1 MRRYL
6 LVLAAV
12 MIFSCSLAFTDD
24 ETTPSF
30 KDVLNLT
37 APGSPEISPDG
48 SRIIYS
54 ISKADWEKNQ
64 YISQLWILDVATKE
78 KHQLTYGEK
87 SVSSYGWSPDGKYI
101 SFVASREEHRQV
113 YLLPATGGEARAVTK
128 AKNGVAGYSWSPCSR
143 FIAYSGTTEESK
155 QEKGREK
162 KYGRYEMFEEEFKN
176 AHLWVVNIDSGK
188 EELIVKDDDK
198 NVGSWD
204 WSPDGKTIAFDATP
218 DSFLPSFSKA
228 DIYLVDL
235 ESKKVTPLV
244 TQVGPD
250 SGPQWSPDGKTI
262 AFNSAMGTENWL
274 VNTLICTIPA
284 SGGQIKVLTAEFDEN
299 AGLVDWNKKGI
310 IFRATMR
317 MSSHVLL
324 LSPEGEIT
332 PITSGDDFTL
342 GGFSL
347 TKDVSKYAFTY
358 SNSKKYND
366 LYISSFEQFKPEK
379 LTDYSEQLKNWKMAS
394 KEPISWKSTDGAE
407 ITGVL
412 IKPADFDPAKK
423 YPLLVIIH
431 GGPTGTSIPSYYDR
445 YNRYYPIEQWAAK
458 GAVILEPNY
467 RGSAG
472 FGLEFRKL
480 NYRNLGVGDYWDVI
494 SGVDHLISEGFV
506 DKDKVASMGWSQ
518 GGYISA
524 YITTFSD
531 RFQATSVGAGI
542 SDWITYYYRTDITP
556 FCPQYLGATP
566 WDDPEIYAKTSPM
579 THINKAKTPTLIQHG
594 ENDARVPI
602 TNGYKL
608 YRALKD
614 KGVPVKFVIYKGFG
628 HGITKPKEN
637 LAVMTH
643 NWQWFGKYIWGEE
656 ITQEVFEEE
665 ADTDKD
671 KDTKKEE
678 EK

>member
-1 MRRYL
+1 MRRNLLALTLAFL
-6 LVLAAV
+6 LVGSFVSA
-12 MIFSCSLAFTDD
+12 DD
-24 ETTPSF
+24 TKTPSF

-37 APGSPEISPDG
+37 APRGPEISPDG
-48 SRIIYS
+48 SRIIFS
-54 ISKADWEKNQ
+54 VSKPNWEKNQ

-78 KHQLTYGEK
+78 KRQLTYGEK
-87 SVSSYGWSPDGKYI
+87 SVWNYGWSPDGKYI
-101 SFVASREEHRQV
+101 SFVANRDKHSQV
-113 YLLPATGGEARAVTK
+113 YLLPAMGGEARAVTK
-128 AKNGVAGYSWSPCSR
+128 AKNGVSGYSWSPCSKY
-143 FIAYSGTTEESK
+143 IAYSGTTEKSK
-155 QEKGREK
+155 QEKGKEK
-162 KYGRYEMFEEEFKN
+162 KYGRFEMFEEEYKN
-176 AHLWVVNIDSGK
+176 AHLWVVNVESG
-188 EELIVKDDDK
+188 EEKLIVDDEK
-198 NVGSWD
+198 LNVGSWD

-235 ESKKVTPLV
+235 ESKKVSPLV
-244 TQVGPD
+244 TQKGPD
-250 SGPQWSPDGKTI
+250 SSPQWSPDGKTI
-262 AFNSAMGTENWL
+262 AFNSAMGTESWH
-274 VNTLICTIPA
+274 VNTEICTIPA
-284 SGGQIKVLTAEFDEN
+284 GGGDIKVLTKEFDEN
-299 AGLVDWNKKGI
+299 AGLMDWNAKGMT
-310 IFRATMR
+310 FGATLR
-317 MSSHVLL
+317 MSRHVML
-324 LSPEGEIT
+324 LSPDGKIA
-332 PITSGDDFTL
+332 PITSGDDFTIA
-342 GGFSL
+342 GFSL
-347 TKDVSKYAFTY
+347 TKDLSKYAFTY
-358 SNSKKYND
+358 SNSKNFTD
-366 LYISSFEQFKPEK
+366 LYISEFDKFTPVK
-379 LTDYSEQLKNWKMAS
+379 LTSYSDQIKDWEMAT
-394 KEPISWKSTDGAE
+394 KEAISWKSTDGAD

-412 IKPADFDPAKK
+412 IKPADFDPKKK

-431 GGPTGTSIPSYYDR
+431 GGPTGTSIPSKYDG

-480 NYRNLGVGDYWDVI
+480 NIRNLGVGDYWDVI
-494 SGVDHLISEGFV
+494 SGVDHLIDQGFV

-542 SDWITYYYRTDITP
+542 SDWVTYYYRTDITP

-608 YRALKD
+608 YRGLKD
-614 KGVPVKFVIYKGFG
+614 KGVPVKFIIYKGFG
-628 HGITKPKEN
+628 HGISRPKEN

-656 ITQEVFEEE
+656 IEEE
-665 ADTDKD
+665 SFDEEDKD
-671 KDTKKEE
+671 KDKDKEDKEE
-678 EK
+678 K